1 MKIGIYNPYL
11 DSLSGGERYMLTIA
25 SCLSHQHDV
34 SVFWDDHTIL
44 KKAHDRL
51 SIDLKKVTVA
61 PNIFDRGIPFLK
73 SMVTTPQYD
82 LIVVLCD
89 GSIPFINS
97 PVGILHF
104 QRPFAGVGGFS
115 LANQIKLKKYQKVI
129 CNSQFTKKY
138 IDREYHVKSEIIYP
152 PVDTDTFKNAKKEN
166 MILSVGRFHP
176 FKKHEI
182 MIQAFT
188 NLSKSLKGWRLVIAG
203 GLLPDDKEYYSQLT
217 RMIEI
222 DSIILLPNQ
231 PFSSLTKLYARAKI
245 YWHAAGFGED
255 EKTHPENFE
264 HFGITPVEAMTAD
277 CIPVVFNGGGLPEI
291 ITHETNGFLW
301 NTVDELI
308 LYTRKIVRNNE
319 LKKNIIA
326 TNKLQIQQFS
336 QTHFC
341 DEINKLVLSLR
352 GV

>member
-1 MKIGIYNPYL
+1 
-11 DSLSGGERYMLTIA
+11 
-25 SCLSHQHDV
+25 
-34 SVFWDDHTIL
+34 
-44 KKAHDRL
+44 
-51 SIDLKKVTVA
+51 
-61 PNIFDRGIPFLK
+61 
-73 SMVTTPQYD
+73 
-82 LIVVLCD
+82 
-89 GSIPFINS
+89 
-97 PVGILHF
+97 
-104 QRPFAGVGGFS
+104 
-115 LANQIKLKKYQKVI
+115 
-129 CNSQFTKKY
+129 
-138 IDREYHVKSEIIYP
+138 
-152 PVDTDTFKNAKKEN
+152 
-166 MILSVGRFHP
+166 
-176 FKKHEI
+176 

-231 PFSSLTKLYARAKI
+231 PFSSLKKLYAKAKI

-264 HFGITPVEAMTAD
+264 HFGITPVEAMAAD
-277 CIPVVFNGGGLPEI
+277 CIPVVFNGGGLSEI